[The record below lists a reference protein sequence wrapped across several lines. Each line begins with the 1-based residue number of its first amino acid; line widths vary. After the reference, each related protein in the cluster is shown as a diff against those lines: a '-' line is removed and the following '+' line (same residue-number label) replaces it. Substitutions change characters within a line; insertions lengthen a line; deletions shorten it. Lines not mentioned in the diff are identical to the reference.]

1 MFGFRNVRRY
11 NLIRDMLSTK
21 IMWIYMG
28 RKYLV
33 RKTAYKT
40 EKSHSNSNDVLQTF
54 LQLHKL
60 YNGDEPSGDWLDLN
74 YQQNFNARQN
84 NFQVVDTAKLKVGRN
99 ILCNRLKLLNGKI
112 DLDWLLFSY
121 EKYKLKSKSIFL
133 SCWPE
138 RESAHC
144 LTRLTCI

>member
-1 MFGFRNVRRY
+1 MMF
-11 NLIRDMLSTK
+11 
-21 IMWIYMG
+21 
-28 RKYLV
+28 
-33 RKTAYKT
+33 YK
-40 EKSHSNSNDVLQTF
+40 HS

-60 YNGDEPSGDWLDLN
+60 YNSDEPSEDWLDLN

-84 NFQVVDTAKLKVGRN
+84 NFQVVDTARLKVGRN

-133 SCWPE
+133 SC
-138 RESAHC
+138 
-144 LTRLTCI
+144 